1 MLEEN
6 FLSEKT
12 FSKYQEIFENKVDDY
27 LNSNEYINS
36 NKKQIRIQLNF
47 TQEEVKEFEEEMTKL
62 MDPLLKVF
70 YGDIK
75 PIFRYEL
82 DASKDG
88 TDYKSAL
95 SKWHIDRPLPSLKI
109 LYFPLGVNAAPFS
122 YIKGSHLINEEWEDT
137 VSFFRSIKNYTQKS
151 ESKKAMMLSDDI
163 EFPLNDKLKE
173 NIVELNYLKP
183 NTLYL
188 GAHQGLHRKKPF
200 EKKGYRFHLSIEF
213 THSFSKY
220 NLLASTLQRS
230 IKF

>member
-1 MLEEN
+1 MN
-6 FLSEKT
+6 
-12 FSKYQEIFENKVDDY
+12 
-27 LNSNEYINS
+27 
-36 NKKQIRIQLNF
+36 
-47 TQEEVKEFEEEMTKL
+47 
-62 MDPLLKVF
+62 PLLEIF

-88 TDYKSAL
+88 TDYRSAL

-122 YIKGSHLINEEWEDT
+122 YIKGSHLINKDWEDIE
-137 VSFFRSIKNYTQKS
+137 SFFRSTKNYTQQGDF
-151 ESKKAMMLSDDI
+151 KKAMMLSDDI
-163 EFPLNDKLKE
+163 EFPLNDKLKD
-173 NIVELNYLKP
+173 NIVELNNLKP

-200 EKKGYRFHLSIEF
+200 NEKGYRFHLSIEF

-220 NLLASTLQRS
+220 NLIAS
-230 IKF
+230 IF